1 MYTSE
6 PVSISARPLSF
17 ELPTTKRFSALRP
30 LLVLLVPA
38 EPLEYYKLLSFSSSF
53 MDLFILFKLIG
64 WSESS
69 PSDKSSRFTLNLSF
83 LPRSALFLPSS
94 SESDWSLN

>member
-6 PVSISARPLSF
+6 PVSISARPLSL
-17 ELPTTKRFSALRP
+17 ELPTTNRFSAFKP

-53 MDLFILFKLIG
+53 MDLFILFKLI
-64 WSESS
+64 
-69 PSDKSSRFTLNLSF
+69 
-83 LPRSALFLPSS
+83 A
-94 SESDWSLN
+94 